1 MSRMPSEKRFRLI
14 YGGESGQPPAAPA
27 DSDGDEYTAALA
39 ALTEVLAGPDGAH
52 DADAR
57 ERAATI
63 AREVMGTFVSPTSR
77 RATPRNRIDPEPCR
91 GVSDLRP
98 FQGHVT
104 SAPGVAPNLTGVNP
118 RRCGWGARVRS
129 RRGRVGG

>member
-1 MSRMPSEKRFRLI
+1 MSLMPSEKRFRLI
-14 YGGESGQPPAAPA
+14 HGGESGQPPAAPA

-63 AREVMGTFVSPTSR
+63 AREVMGTDAAHPASNLRQSDVSS
-77 RATPRNRIDPEPCR
+77 
-91 GVSDLRP
+91 SDSEE
-98 FQGHVT
+98 QD
-104 SAPGVAPNLTGVNP
+104 
-118 RRCGWGARVRS
+118 RS
-129 RRGRVGG
+129 